1 MRIDLNKKQ
10 SLAWEKLNDS
20 STSHILYGGGAGGG
34 KSYLGCLWII
44 TNCINYPETRWV
56 IARNVLKRLKET
68 TLNTFFDTANQLGL
82 ADKFIYNDQKS
93 TIKWTNGS
101 EILLKDIDYAPSDPN
116 FDSLGSLE
124 ITGAFVDEVAEVHY
138 RAIEVL
144 YSRIRY
150 KLKKYHLKPKI
161 FMSCNPSKNW
171 SYTEYYL
178 PWKDNTLEDYK
189 CFIQALPTDNPY
201 LDGEYILS
209 LDKLSPALKAR
220 LLHGEWEFGEQDAM
234 FEVDDF
240 KKVFHRE
247 VHNTGDNMFITID
260 VARLGND
267 STVVTLWSGLDCFEI
282 HRYEKQTLN
291 VTIDK
296 INQLKEKYNVPTK
309 NIIVDST
316 GVGAGVV
323 DGLKATEFIAGGKS
337 PSGGYYNMK
346 TECFFKLSEMFKEHK
361 IKIISQDQEITTK
374 LMQELEV
381 LKIKDKVDGKL
392 YMTSKDEV
400 KRLIGRS
407 PDFADAVMM
416 RMLPLVKSRSTF
428 DTPRVPKR
436 VPFREGMMYF

>member
-1 MRIDLNKKQ
+1 
-10 SLAWEKLNDS
+10 
-20 STSHILYGGGAGGG
+20 
-34 KSYLGCLWII
+34 
-44 TNCINYPETRWV
+44 
-56 IARNVLKRLKET
+56 
-68 TLNTFFDTANQLGL
+68 
-82 ADKFIYNDQKS
+82 
-93 TIKWTNGS
+93 
-101 EILLKDIDYAPSDPN
+101 
-116 FDSLGSLE
+116 
-124 ITGAFVDEVAEVHY
+124 
-138 RAIEVL
+138 
-144 YSRIRY
+144 
-150 KLKKYHLKPKI
+150 
-161 FMSCNPSKNW
+161 MSCNPSKNW
-171 SYTEYYL
+171 AYTEYYL

-234 FEVDDF
+234 FEVEDF

-267 STVVTLWSGLDCFEI
+267 STVVTVWSGLDCFEI

-296 INQLKEKYNVPTK
+296 INLLKEKYSVPTK

-361 IKIISQDQEITTK
+361 IKIVSQDQEMTTK

-400 KRLIGRS
+400 KKMIGRS

-428 DTPRVPKR
+428 STPNVPKR
-436 VPFREGMMYF
+436 VPFKQGITLY